1 MYQKYHECIKT
12 NVIFFS
18 LQSHQRVSRRLHH
31 RFNDWHMKWL
41 QERALPEEIKSTDE
55 WLMGL
60 CYERDGSHGQ
70 CPDNS
75 TKNESSQDG
84 DGGDS
89 STKKSFRTKRV
100 RIDDPEKTPYRP
112 FCKYKTEA
120 RAT

>member
-1 MYQKYHECIKT
+1 MYQRYRQCIKT
-12 NVIFFS
+12 DLIF

-41 QERALPEEIKSTDE
+41 QEHALPEEIKSTDE

-75 TKNESSQDG
+75 TKNEPSEDGGG
-84 DGGDS
+84 DGGSS

-100 RIDDPEKTPYRP
+100 RIDDPQKTPYRP